1 MSKYEADQYGSVY
14 FYEGKGR
21 TGLHLGRVLPG
32 ETMLQAFRRI
42 KANHAEIKKL
52 EDAGYTPADFEAGR
66 A

>member
-1 MSKYEADQYGSVY
+1 MSYRVDQYDLVY

-32 ETMLQAFRRI
+32 ETKLQALRRI

-52 EDAGYTPADFEAGR
+52 ESAGYRPEDFEAGR

>member
-1 MSKYEADQYGSVY
+1 MGEYKADQYGSVY
-14 FYEGKGR
+14 FYEGRNR
-21 TGLHLGRVLPG
+21 TGLRLGRVLPG

-52 EDAGYTPADFEAGR
+52 ESAGYTPEDFETGR